1 MNVIA
6 VNGSPRKKWNT
17 ATLLREAMA
26 GASSAGASTE
36 MVNLYDLDYRGC
48 ISCFACKRKGGNLGH
63 CAMRDGLTDLLEA
76 IASCDVL
83 LLGSPIYFGNITSG
97 MLSFLERLLF
107 SSMTYNSGER
117 FTFPGKLTSA
127 FIYTMNVPSDMMEEL
142 GYREIF
148 SRQQAL
154 LERLGGPSEVL
165 VINDT
170 YQFHDYSKY
179 EASMWN
185 EQHKAQVREEQFPI
199 DRRNAFELGARLAG
213 RSTPLS

>member
-36 MVNLYDLDYRGC
+36 MVNLYDLHYRGC

-63 CAMRDGLTDLLEA
+63 CAMRDGLTDLLES

-83 LLGSPIYFGNITSG
+83 LLGSPIYFGNVTG
-97 MLSFLERLLF
+97 TMRSFMERLLF
-107 SSMTYNSGER
+107 ASMTYNSGGR

-127 FIYTMNVPSDMMEEL
+127 FIYTMNVSSDMMDEL

-148 SRQQAL
+148 SRNQAL

-165 VINDT
+165 VSNDT
-170 YQFHDYSKY
+170 YQFDDYSNY
-179 EASMWN
+179 EASMFD
-185 EQHKAQVREEQFPI
+185 ERHKAQVRAEQFPL
-199 DRRNAFELGARLAG
+199 DLRNAFDLGARLAG
-213 RSTPLS
+213 R